1 MRNIAASTRG
11 TFVTRYLTY
20 LKLIFP
26 EQKFDM
32 EALMREIF
40 KIQNEA
46 FIQWHITKIC
56 CFANLK

>member
-1 MRNIAASTRG
+1 MRNIADSTRG
-11 TFVTRYLTY
+11 TFVTCYLTY

-46 FIQWHITKIC
+46 FIQWHTI
-56 CFANLK
+56 